1 MADRFDEMAR
11 EWADGT
17 IWEGMDPELAA
28 LFRRV
33 HNEAVEAAAF
43 VYIVNQS
50 LMATGRTID
59 EIRALKIGV
68 AKDAARK
75 EMGG

>member
-1 MADRFDEMAR
+1 MTDKFDEMAR

-33 HNEAVEAAAF
+33 HNEAPEAAAIRF
-43 VYIVNQS
+43 KHSPFATSWIVE
-50 LMATGRTID
+50 